1 MLQELGQAY
10 SLRLPSLRHPFCRSA
25 ASSKPPEKTQESVA
39 SQVDARLKKVKDQT
53 SDAIKSQWQEERN
66 HTVPYRFRIRDPP
79 STQQPSSPQPYT
91 NFSGLRFPTLET
103 AENIDY
109 HKDRGLQRVVERAYP
124 IKVPGHRRLDPYL
137 REYIHFLHNL
147 DPARFTTARIA
158 ERYRLRQKTVHKV
171 VKEWSANH
179 YITNS
184 GLTKL
189 RDKQVTRE
197 AVILQKK
204 EEQYAKWVGW
214 DQLGDGE
221 DPETDDEGI
230 GEYRGWRATN
240 DWVRRQN
247 VEVESMS
254 AFPMMEKRDPMPKR
268 VDADLVV
275 DTTQHHKVIN
285 WIDPTDKVVF

>member
-1 MLQELGQAY
+1 MLQELGPVY
-10 SLRLPSLRHPFCRSA
+10 SLRFPYACHPSCRSA
-25 ASSKPPEKTQESVA
+25 ASGTPPENTNQSVA
-39 SQVDARLKKVKDQT
+39 SQVDARLENVKKRQT
-53 SDAIKSQWQEERN
+53 RGALKSQSREESN
-66 HTVPYRFRIRDPP
+66 HEVPYRFRIRDPAKQ
-79 STQQPSSPQPYT
+79 QQPPQPYT
-91 NFSGLRFPTLET
+91 NFTGLRFPTLET

-158 ERYRLRQKTVHKV
+158 ERYRLRQKTVQKV

-179 YITNS
+179 NITNS
-184 GLTKL
+184 GLTNL

-204 EEQYAKWVGW
+204 EEQYGKWVGW
-214 DQLGDGE
+214 DQLGDGD

-275 DTTQHHKVIN
+275 DSTQHHKVIN

>member
-1 MLQELGQAY
+1 MADQ
-10 SLRLPSLRHPFCRSA
+10 
-25 ASSKPPEKTQESVA
+25 SVA
-39 SQVDARLKKVKDQT
+39 DQVDARLDNVNANVKKQGEFN
-53 SDAIKSQWQEERN
+53 SQWRQEEN
-66 HTVPYRFRIRDPP
+66 HEVPYRFRIRDE
-79 STQQPSSPQPYT
+79 QQKSQPQQPYT
-91 NFSGLRFPTLET
+91 NFTGLRFPTLET

-109 HKDRGLQRVVERAYP
+109 HKDRGLQRVTMERSYP
-124 IKVPGHRRLDPYL
+124 IQVPGYRRLDPYL
-137 REYIHFLHNL
+137 REYIHFLHIL

-158 ERYRLRQKTVHKV
+158 ERYRLRQKTVRKV
-171 VKEWSANH
+171 VQEWSVNR
-179 YITNS
+179 YITRS

-189 RDKQVTRE
+189 REKQVTRE

-214 DQLGDGE
+214 DQLGDGD
-221 DPETDDEGI
+221 DPDTDDEGI

-275 DTTQHHKVIN
+275 DSTQHHKVIN